1 MNITRVK
8 EKFIIVIKLSLRK
21 RQMDYK
27 RASWLQIMEA
37 KTTIKKKKKKGK
49 ATLKNYFFFI
59 TILSFV
65 GALVDWVSAAS
76 EDFGPLPLRSPLAG
90 TGKVARTISILG
102 GTSFSLSGS

>member
-37 KTTIKKKKKKGK
+37 KTTIKKKKKKGR
-49 ATLKNYFFFI
+49 L
-59 TILSFV
+59 L
-65 GALVDWVSAAS
+65 
-76 EDFGPLPLRSPLAG
+76 
-90 TGKVARTISILG
+90 
-102 GTSFSLSGS
+102 

>member
-37 KTTIKKKKKKGK
+37 KTTVKKKKKKRL
-49 ATLKNYFFFI
+49 LKK
-59 TILSFV
+59 S
-65 GALVDWVSAAS
+65 
-76 EDFGPLPLRSPLAG
+76 
-90 TGKVARTISILG
+90 
-102 GTSFSLSGS
+102 TSFLLQFCLLLGPW

>member
-8 EKFIIVIKLSLRK
+8 ERFIIVIKLSLRK

-27 RASWLQIMEA
+27 RASWLQIMQA
-37 KTTIKKKKKKGK
+37 KTTIKKKGGGGK
-49 ATLKNYFFFI
+49 ATLKIYFFFI

-65 GALVDWVSAAS
+65 GALVDWVSVAS

-90 TGKVARTISILG
+90 TGRIAKEISILKDTTFTLG
-102 GTSFSLSGS
+102 GS